1 MCGTPLD
8 AACGRLATSSS
19 VVSVPF
25 ALREREPSR
34 VAHTSHVRGGCG
46 GARAVRAFIILA
58 ILDLVQTSTVSTR
71 ASKAVSRV
79 YNI

>member
-46 GARAVRAFIILA
+46 GARAVRAFII
-58 ILDLVQTSTVSTR
+58 
-71 ASKAVSRV
+71 
-79 YNI
+79 